1 MQTLSNF
8 ADLLL
13 GFVPMIGIVAILLG
27 GFWIATKLIPSLNEW
42 MHDTRDMEAAQEL
55 AKKQATSAPRRL
67 DRWM

>member
-1 MQTLSNF
+1 MQTLNAF

-42 MHDTRDMEAAQEL
+42 MRDTRDMEAAQEYNR
-55 AKKQATSAPRRL
+55 KTPGFAPHNPN
-67 DRWM
+67 RW

>member
-13 GFVPMIGIVAILLG
+13 GFIPAIGIIAILLG
-27 GFWIATKLIPSLNEW
+27 AFWIATKLIPSLDEW
-42 MHDTRDMEAAQEL
+42 MRDTRDMEAAQEYTP
-55 AKKQATSAPRRL
+55 KHITPAPQRL